1 LKKEFGNPLFLP
13 PYKGRIH
20 PEYDHLGFK
29 QSITNCH
36 SLLRDAS
43 CKILLDSRNRIG
55 VFNAS
60 LGNGKTTDI
69 VIKEFYTY
77 GINKL
82 KSTFLPSKALKT
94 WRGSNA
100 LCEREIKTPLPVA
113 YLEKRKSVFL
123 DQSFFLSE
131 MEKDV
136 EEIRGL
142 FLKLPDDEL
151 REILEAL
158 ATFLSCFH
166 EKGILHRDLSDGNIL
181 VKKTK
186 SNKFVFYIIDTN
198 RIRVKKRIGLLRCIK
213 NLIRLGVPDRFQHS
227 FLEKYL
233 GVPHVKRHFWFWY
246 KMNKISYT
254 WFIEFKKALRLKQIA
269 RKIKIQ

>member
-1 LKKEFGNPLFLP
+1 MKKEFGNPLILP
-13 PYKGRIH
+13 PFKGRIH
-20 PEYDHLGFK
+20 PEYDHSNFK

-36 SLLRDAS
+36 SLLKDSS
-43 CKILLDSRNRIG
+43 CEILLDSRNRIG
-55 VFNAS
+55 IFNAS
-60 LGNGKTTDI
+60 LGNGKTTYV

-82 KSTFLPSKALKT
+82 KSTFLPSKALKS

-100 LCEREIKTPLPVA
+100 LLERDIKTPLPIA
-113 YLEKRKSVFL
+113 YLEKRKSIFL

-151 REILEAL
+151 REILKSL
-158 ATFLSCFH
+158 ARFLSYCH

-181 VKKTK
+181 VRKTE
-186 SNKFVFYIIDTN
+186 SNKFVFNLIDTN
-198 RIRVKKRIGLLRCIK
+198 RIRVKKRIGLLQCIK
-213 NLIRLGVPDRFQHS
+213 NLIRLGVPDRYQRF
-227 FLEKYL
+227 FLENYL
-233 GVPHVKRHFWFWY
+233 GVPHVKRVLWFWY
-246 KMNKISYT
+246 KMNKNSYT
-254 WFIEFKKALRLKQIA
+254 WFIEFKKALRLKQLA

>member
-1 LKKEFGNPLFLP
+1 VKKEFGNPLILP
-13 PYKGRIH
+13 PFKGRIH
-20 PEYDHLGFK
+20 PEYDHPNFK

-36 SLLRDAS
+36 GLLKDSS
-43 CKILLDSRNRIG
+43 CKVLLDSRNRIG
-55 VFNAS
+55 IFNAS
-60 LGNGKTTDI
+60 LDNGKTTDV

-82 KSTFLPSKALKT
+82 KSTFIPSKALKS

-100 LCEREIKTPLPVA
+100 LLEREIKTPLPIA
-113 YLEKRKSVFL
+113 YLEKRKSIFL

-142 FLKLPDDEL
+142 FLKFPDNEL
-151 REILEAL
+151 REILKSVAS
-158 ATFLSCFH
+158 FLSYCH

-181 VKKTK
+181 VRKTE
-186 SNKFVFYIIDTN
+186 SNKFVFNLIDTN
-198 RIRVKKRIGLLRCIK
+198 RIRVKKRIGLLQCIK
-213 NLIRLGVPDRFQHS
+213 NLIRLGVPDPYQRF
-227 FLEKYL
+227 FLENYL
-233 GVPHVKRHFWFWY
+233 GVPHVKRALWFWY
-246 KMNKISYT
+246 KINKNSYT
-254 WFIEFKKALRLKQIA
+254 WFIEFKKVLRLKQLA